1 MVYKHLIPVKNM
13 KMFVHILNDTDFKVV
28 FVMESFKCLQIIDL
42 VFYCELLNKDVY
54 PGVNSI
60 KIPSMSFHSFKDYH
74 WLILFNFRLLPWYY
88 FKMKVLFFFFL

>member
-1 MVYKHLIPVKNM
+1 MMSHLSSPLFYTVCVEIWGMVYKHLIPVKNM

-42 VFYCELLNKDVY
+42 VFYRELLNKYVY

-74 WLILFNFRLLPWYY
+74 WLI
-88 FKMKVLFFFFL
+88 